1 MIIGLGI
8 DAVTIERC
16 KNWHTYSPKRLGRI
30 LCEQEIAHCLKS
42 PKHSA
47 ERFAAR
53 FAAREAFFKAWNS
66 AFPDQY
72 IPLLRLCRALS
83 VVHGPNNLPQIAVNW
98 PLLAIKAPPITIL
111 LSFTHSDSNA
121 IACVILQRI
130 SA

>member
-8 DAVTIERC
+8 DAVNTNRC
-16 KNWHTYSPKRLGRI
+16 KDWHTYSHKKLARI
-30 LCEQEIAHCLKS
+30 LSQEEIAYCLES

-47 ERFAAR
+47 ERFAVR

-72 IPLLRLCRALS
+72 IPLLRLCRAIQ
-83 VVHGPNNLPQIAVNW
+83 VVHGANNLPQIAVNW
-98 PLLAIKAPPITIL
+98 PFLGLTPPSITVL
-111 LSFTHSDSNA
+111 FSLTHSDSDA

-130 SA
+130 